1 MSDIPIY
8 KNILDLLEQFWFN
21 KRDAE
26 RYIKAN
32 KHNHVTTTYYLLQ
45 KWYEW
50 MGRKL
55 EIKNSSDSDEEEE
68 KTPAEPINSAM
79 NRSA

>member
-1 MSDIPIY
+1 
-8 KNILDLLEQFWFN
+8 
-21 KRDAE
+21 
-26 RYIKAN
+26 
-32 KHNHVTTTYYLLQ
+32 
-45 KWYEW
+45 